1 MLLKSLF
8 GASALLSAT
17 AFAAFGVVD
26 SGTQLTVDTN
36 GGLVFKVS
44 KSTGD
49 IVSLVYNGLECQDSS
64 KFSHISSGLGSSNV
78 VATTS
83 GSAIKI
89 TVTTSTLTQY
99 YIAKV
104 SPRTWYYPMEVSAD
118 FV

>member
-1 MLLKSLF
+1 MLLPSLLRAAIF
-8 GASALLSAT
+8 LSAT
-17 AFAAFGVVD
+17 AHAAFGVVD
-26 SGTQLTVDTN
+26 SGTQLTVDTG

-78 VATTS
+78 VAATS
-83 GSAIKI
+83 GSVIKI

-99 YIAKV
+99 YLAKV
-104 SPRTWYYPMEVSAD
+104 SSLPPSRRPFPPRC
-118 FV
+118 

>member
-8 GASALLSAT
+8 SAAAFLSAT
-17 AFAAFGVVD
+17 AFAAFGVTD
-26 SGTQLTVDTN
+26 SGTQLTVDTA

-49 IVSLVYNGLECQDSS
+49 IVSLVYNGIECQDSS
-64 KFSHISSGLGSSNV
+64 KYSQISSGLGSSNV

-83 GSAIKI
+83 GSYIKI

-104 SPRTWYYPMEVSAD
+104 SSKM
-118 FV
+118 